1 MLDSSIYFTQTLQL
15 IYSTNKKRYFKVND
29 TVYWVLDRNLKISL
43 AHKLHM
49 RIDSTSFYHV
59 SKFRT

>member
-1 MLDSSIYFTQTLQL
+1 MLDSSISLKLYNLFTQQM
-15 IYSTNKKRYFKVND
+15 KKRYFKVND